1 MDSESSGKKNSKKN
15 YRSKTASSK
24 DSVDTTT
31 LYESDVE
38 LFWRGKQRQKVQE
51 IADLR
56 VTERIRIPDT
66 SSRESLSRL
75 DSPQE
80 PWTNKLIRGDNAVVM
95 NSLLNR
101 PMLKE
106 IQSVGG
112 IKLVYIDPPFLVGTD
127 YNVSLM
133 VGEGTANRLNVVDE
147 FAYRDSWDAGPS
159 AYLTMMYQRLWLIK
173 DLLATDGSVWVHCDW
188 KANFMIRAIL
198 NEVFGTGAFRNEI
211 IWYYTNKIPDTRKRQ
226 YTNATDTI
234 LYYCKSSKSVFNWQ
248 FDKREKPIKVSKMK
262 KVDGKKVYPKG
273 PDGKCVYV
281 TRAERTADNVWRIPL
296 LHAHPEMWGY
306 PTQKPMRLLERIIL
320 TGTNEGDLVADFFCG
335 SGTSLEVA
343 QMLGRKW
350 IGCDLGKIAI
360 HTCRKRM
367 INVLKEGDGIAE
379 TPAGF
384 DILET
389 EAPTP
394 TNRTGLGD
402 AQSQGINSD
411 AHVQQYLFDMTE
423 TVTLSSHE
431 TDATLGTSFYHPGE
445 FRNLGNHTNFEVVID
460 TDQLK
465 ARVTL
470 TNFGLFCS
478 GVKEQISNSNGKVM
492 SSHVILD
499 NGKLVKLVKTKQ
511 HGEQKHILTKKW
523 SDWIDYW
530 AVDFD
535 YNREKSHNEIFT
547 QPKNCLHRT
556 EKGPIFNSEWQAFR
570 TPKKRPIDLISPL
583 WKYDSPGNYNIGVK
597 VIDLFGNETFNVFEI
612 HIK

>member
-1 MDSESSGKKNSKKN
+1 MDSENSGKKNSNKN
-15 YRSKTASSK
+15 CRSKTVSSK
-24 DSVDTTT
+24 DNVNTPVLSVS
-31 LYESDVE
+31 EVE
-38 LFWRGKQRQKVQE
+38 LVWRDKQRRKVE
-51 IADLR
+51 EVADFR
-56 VTERIRIPDT
+56 VTERIRIPAS
-66 SSRESLSRL
+66 SSREAPQCL

-80 PWTNKLIRGDNAVVM
+80 PWANKLIRGDNELVM
-95 NSLLNR
+95 NSLLNGSR
-101 PMLKE
+101 RQE
-106 IQSVGG
+106 IEAVGG

-133 VGEGTANRLNVVDE
+133 VGEGAADRLNLVDE

-159 AYLTMMYQRLWLIK
+159 AYLTMMYERLWLIK
-173 DLLATDGSVWVHCDW
+173 DLLADDGSVWVHCDW
-188 KANFMIRAIL
+188 KANFMLRAIL
-198 NEVFGTGAFRNEI
+198 NEVFGAGAFRNEI

-248 FDKREKPIKVSKMK
+248 FDKREKPIKVSQMK
-262 KVDGKKVYPKG
+262 KVDGKKVYPRG
-273 PDGKCVYV
+273 ADGKCVYV

-320 TGTNEGDLVADFFCG
+320 TGTNKGDLVADFFCG

-343 QMLGRKW
+343 QKLGRKW

-367 INVLKEGDGIAE
+367 INVLKEEEGTTE

-389 EAPTP
+389 QEPIG
-394 TNRTGLGD
+394 TNETGSGD
-402 AQSQGINSD
+402 SQGQDMNSD
-411 AHVQQYLFDMTE
+411 DHYQEYLFDMTE
-423 TVTLSSHE
+423 TVSCGSPKPAIA
-431 TDATLGTSFYHPGE
+431 DRAFYSPGGE
-445 FRNLGNHTNFEVVID
+445 FGNLENLAYFEAVID
-460 TDQLK
+460 TYQLTI
-465 ARVTL
+465 RVTL
-470 TNFGLFCS
+470 TNFGLFCP
-478 GVKEQISNSNGKVM
+478 GVKEQISSSNGKLR
-492 SSHVILD
+492 SSRVILD
-499 NGKLVKLVKTKQ
+499 DGQLVKVVKTKQ

-535 YNREKSHNEIFT
+535 YGGERTLKEIRT
-547 QPKNCLHRT
+547 QPKNCLHRE

-570 TPKKRPIDLISPL
+570 TPKKRPIELTSPL
-583 WKYDSPGNYNIGVK
+583 WKYDAPGSYKIAVR
-597 VIDLFGNETFNVFEI
+597 VIDVFGNETSKVYKI
-612 HIK
+612 LIT